1 MFQQRFNL
9 DRIHD
14 SVGKALRTD
23 DQGHVTANS
32 ISRSIFTR
40 PIKLGKYSSL
50 SRLRPFRELNS
61 TEIRRLKETLTT
73 LHIFIH

>member
-23 DQGHVTANS
+23 DQGHVTAN
-32 ISRSIFTR
+32 SRSIFTR

-61 TEIRRLKETLTT
+61 TEIRRLKETFTT